1 MIDENLGLIVE
12 TLKKLEIFQ
21 YIIMFIKNK
30 HIIKINYYSIK

>member
-30 HIIKINYYSIK
+30 YIIKINYYSIK

>member
-21 YIIMFIKNK
+21 YITMFIKNK
-30 HIIKINYYSIK
+30 YIIKINYYSIK